1 MVENSQRAPD
11 RATNFWAATGT
22 PAIALPSAIHP
33 LPYAPPMFIAL
44 FGATG
49 RVGGRF
55 LDYALADGH
64 RVRALVRDAKK
75 LAPRQGLEIIQ
86 GDVLDA
92 ATVARV
98 IAGTDAVVSGLGG
111 AGVEDPG
118 EAQSQ
123 GMRNIV
129 AGMAQHGVRRVLG
142 VAGGGILD
150 SVNGGLRHD
159 QPTFPAVF
167 KKVSSRHKEAWH
179 AMRDSGLD
187 WTMVATGDIVPG
199 ERTGVYRTLE
209 DFLPEGAR
217 KISVEDV
224 ADFLIRSLRDGTHK
238 QKRVGAGY

>member
-1 MVENSQRAPD
+1 MH
-11 RATNFWAATGT
+11 
-22 PAIALPSAIHP
+22 IAV
-33 LPYAPPMFIAL
+33 
-44 FGATG
+44 FGGSG

-55 LDYALADGH
+55 IEYALAEGH
-64 RVRALVRDAKK
+64 SIRALVRDPAK
-75 LAPRQGLEIIQ
+75 LTPRAGLEVIV
-86 GDVLDA
+86 GDVLTPADVER
-92 ATVARV
+92 TVAG
-98 IAGTDAVVSGLGG
+98 ADAVVSGLGG
-111 AGVEDPG
+111 AGVDNPG

-129 AGMAQHGVRRVLG
+129 AAMQKHGLRRVLG

-224 ADFLIRSLRDGTHK
+224 ADFLLKSLRDGTHL

>member
-1 MVENSQRAPD
+1 MHLAV
-11 RATNFWAATGT
+11 
-22 PAIALPSAIHP
+22 
-33 LPYAPPMFIAL
+33 
-44 FGATG
+44 FGGTG

-55 LDYALADGH
+55 IEYALAEGH
-64 RVRALVRDAKK
+64 TVKALARDAGK
-75 LAPRQGLEIIQ
+75 LTPRPGLEVVQ

-92 ATVARV
+92 TTVASV
-98 IAGTDAVVSGLGG
+98 IAGADAVVSGLGG

-129 AGMAQHGVRRVLG
+129 AGMQQHGVRRVLG
-142 VAGGGILD
+142 VAGGGILN
-150 SVNGGLRHD
+150 STEGGLRHD

-179 AMRDSGLD
+179 AMRDSNLD
-187 WTMVATGDIVPG
+187 WTMIATGDIVPG

-209 DFLPEGAR
+209 EYLPEGGR
-217 KISVEDV
+217 RISVEDV
-224 ADFLIRSLRDGTHK
+224 ADFLLRALRDGLHL